1 MTVNLKLEKSL
12 LNYAPTEINPRSVE
26 LDQPPEL
33 VEDRGGLSASKYSL
47 STATQVRVAES

>member
-26 LDQPPEL
+26 LDQTPEL
-33 VEDRGGLSASKYSL
+33 VE
-47 STATQVRVAES
+47 VVAG